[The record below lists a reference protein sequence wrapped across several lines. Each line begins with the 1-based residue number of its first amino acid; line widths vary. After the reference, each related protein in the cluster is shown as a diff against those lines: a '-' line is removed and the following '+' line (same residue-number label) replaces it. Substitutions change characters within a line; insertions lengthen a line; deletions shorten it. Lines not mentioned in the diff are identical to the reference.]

1 MELFHCMKSASI
13 WCFSCPYFPAIRTEY
28 GDQKNSKYG
37 HFSSSVSFNNMPVFK
52 ENVQR
57 LSDLFFEL
65 KLSFLEHVNEKIQR
79 VNKDISV
86 KYWKKY

>member
-37 HFSSSVSFNNMPVFK
+37 HFSRSVSFNNMPVFK
-52 ENVQR
+52 KNVQR

-65 KLSFLEHVNEKIQR
+65 KLNFLEHVNEKIQR

>member
-1 MELFHCMKSASI
+1 
-13 WCFSCPYFPAIRTEY
+13 
-28 GDQKNSKYG
+28 
-37 HFSSSVSFNNMPVFK
+37 MPVFK

-57 LSDLFFEL
+57 LSDLFFDV
-65 KLSFLEHVNEKIQR
+65 KLNILEHVNEKIQR